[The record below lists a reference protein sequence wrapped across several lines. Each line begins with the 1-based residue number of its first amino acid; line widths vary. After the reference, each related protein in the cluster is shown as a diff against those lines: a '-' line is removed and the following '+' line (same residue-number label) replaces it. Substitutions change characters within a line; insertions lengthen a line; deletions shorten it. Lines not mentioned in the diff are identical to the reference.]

1 MKNFIKEFKEFA
13 LKGNVMDMAV
23 GVIIGAA
30 FQGIVTALTDCFI
43 NPLIAVCT
51 GGTSDEG
58 VVIGGTFKIRGVSFD
73 YGTFISTIINFIIL
87 AFILFLMVKAVN
99 KAMNAGKKPEAPAE
113 PTTKVC
119 PFCQSE
125 ISINAVRCPNCT
137 TELTEDSD
145 EKAAAR
151 LLILNEA
158 AAKKAAE
165 QAAAENA

>member
-1 MKNFIKEFKEFA
+1 MKNFIREFKEFA

-43 NPLIAVCT
+43 NPLIAVVT

-58 VVIGGTFKIRGVSFD
+58 VVIGGTFKIRGVTFD

-87 AFILFLMVKAVN
+87 AFILFVMIKAVN
-99 KAMNAGKKPEAPAE
+99 KAMSAGKKPEVPE
-113 PTTKVC
+113 VTTKIC

-137 TELTEDSD
+137 TELTENSD